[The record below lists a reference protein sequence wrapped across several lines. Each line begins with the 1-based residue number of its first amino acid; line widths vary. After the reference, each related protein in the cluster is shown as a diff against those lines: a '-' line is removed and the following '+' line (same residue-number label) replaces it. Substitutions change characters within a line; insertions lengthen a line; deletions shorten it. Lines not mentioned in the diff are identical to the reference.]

1 MMNQFDVVDGWL
13 CITDIGNTVYVNA
26 KWAIELAKKVKKEQQ

>member
-13 CITDIGNTVYVNA
+13 CITDISRYDFWFGFRRL
-26 KWAIELAKKVKKEQQ
+26 IKEVPK